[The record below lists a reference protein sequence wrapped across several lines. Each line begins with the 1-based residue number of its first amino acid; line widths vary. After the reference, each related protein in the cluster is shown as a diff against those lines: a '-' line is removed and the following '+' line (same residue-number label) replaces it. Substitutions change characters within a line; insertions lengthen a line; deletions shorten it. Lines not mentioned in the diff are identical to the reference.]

1 MNIEIE
7 KKFLVKRIPLE
18 IEDTI
23 DIKQYYISNNKNIVQ
38 RLRIFNGKEA
48 IISFKQ
54 KTSSIS
60 KYEFE
65 YNIPLD
71 DANKM
76 IEILDVPFIHKSRH
90 IIYIDSIKWEVDEFL
105 DQNKGLVIAEVELK
119 TENQV
124 INIPDWV
131 DTEVTDDNRFYNYKL
146 AINPYTLW

>member
-119 TENQV
+119 TENQT

-146 AINPYTLW
+146 AINPYSLW